1 MIDFVPK
8 RKAGAE
14 ILADLEAAKRKPVGR
29 APGKMP
35 QNRAALIED
44 LQEHMQFKDKAEL
57 ERHIAM

>member
-44 LQEHMQFKDKAEL
+44 L
-57 ERHIAM
+57 